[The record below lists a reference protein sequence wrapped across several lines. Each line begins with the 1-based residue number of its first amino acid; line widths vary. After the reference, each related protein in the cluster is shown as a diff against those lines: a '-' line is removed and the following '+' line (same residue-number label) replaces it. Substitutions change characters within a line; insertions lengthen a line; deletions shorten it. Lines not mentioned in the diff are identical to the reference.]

1 MSQCET
7 SAMLVPTKQC
17 ARVYLV
23 LKLTR
28 GGMGFVGGIFR
39 VPFMG
44 FSRELLSGNASCRFL
59 PLFSQPA
66 PKNKGVGGEQGF

>member
-28 GGMGFVGGIFR
+28 GGMGFVGGISR

-44 FSRELLSGNASCRFL
+44 FSRELLSGNASCRFR
-59 PLFSQPA
+59 PLYSPPA

>member
-28 GGMGFVGGIFR
+28 GGMGFVGGISR
-39 VPFMG
+39 VPIMG
-44 FSRELLSGNASCRFL
+44 FSR
-59 PLFSQPA
+59 
-66 PKNKGVGGEQGF
+66 